1 MQREI
6 PFSLLHQLVLKGLFM
21 SVGTCS
27 NEMQEQ
33 FVNSGVF
40 QGKKVTAG
48 NLLEHFIFLFY

>member
-27 NEMQEQ
+27 NEMLEQ
-33 FVNSGVF
+33 FVNSDVF